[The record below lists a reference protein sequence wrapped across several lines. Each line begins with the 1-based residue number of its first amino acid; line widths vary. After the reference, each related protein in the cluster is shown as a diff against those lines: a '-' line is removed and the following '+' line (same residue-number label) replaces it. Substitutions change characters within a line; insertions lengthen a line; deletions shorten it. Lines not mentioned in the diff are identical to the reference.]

1 MYAFPRVRF
10 LPEEIFLHLA
20 ENLASVLGLYI
31 MRTELCI
38 KKTGELRRILDIKL
52 EKLAGVSQSK
62 LKACPGFKVSLVS
75 VHMGDV
81 PRVKNMIARY
91 DMV

>member
-1 MYAFPRVRF
+1 
-10 LPEEIFLHLA
+10 
-20 ENLASVLGLYI
+20 LASVLGLHAVRI
-31 MRTELCI
+31 ELCI
-38 KKTGELRRILDIKL
+38 KKTSELRRILDIKL

-81 PRVKNMIARY
+81 PHVKNMIARY
-91 DMV
+91 DIV

>member
-1 MYAFPRVRF
+1 
-10 LPEEIFLHLA
+10 
-20 ENLASVLGLYI
+20 

-38 KKTGELRRILDIKL
+38 KKPGELRRILDIKL

-81 PRVKNMIARY
+81 PHVKNMIARY
-91 DMV
+91 DIVETFHISLPQIVAAKYV